1 MTPTIDVDDL
11 RFSVVLS
18 PGRRT
23 MELSIER
30 DGALVVRAPS
40 HAKVERLEAF
50 IREKRGWVY
59 TKLAEKQL
67 MRRSSPS
74 KEFITGEG
82 FRYLGR
88 SYRLKLVAR
97 QRVPLRLEAGRFK
110 LLRSEARNGCGH
122 LLRWYAD
129 HGREWLTRRAKRYA
143 LRIGVEPTGVQVR
156 DLGYRWGSCGHGG
169 TLNFHWAT
177 ILLPPSI
184 VDYVL
189 VHELVHLYEPH
200 HTPKFWQRVE
210 RVMPDYAAR
219 KRWLAE
225 HAGEVTWL

>member
-1 MTPTIDVDDL
+1 
-11 RFSVVLS
+11 
-18 PGRRT
+18 

-30 DGALVVRAPS
+30 DGALVVRAPA
-40 HAKVERLEAF
+40 HAKLERLEAF

-67 MRRSSPS
+67 LRRAATT

-88 SYRLKLVAR
+88 SYRLLLVAR
-97 QRVPLRLEAGRFK
+97 QRTPLRLDAGRFK
-110 LLRSEARNGCGH
+110 LLRSEVRNGRGH
-122 LLRWYAD
+122 FLRWYVE
-129 HGREWLTRRAKRYA
+129 HGREWLARRAKQYA
-143 LRIGVEPTGVQVR
+143 PRVGAKPPGVEVR
-156 DLGYRWGSCGHGG
+156 DLGFRWGSCGHGG

-177 ILLPPSI
+177 ILLPPGI

-189 VHELVHLYEPH
+189 VHELVHLHEPH

-225 HAGEVTWL
+225 RAEEVATF